1 MKYKHNEII
10 QYNNSKFVAI
20 DVCDRQHLDGICT
33 GCTFDNKDAHG
44 YTSCCIKEDEREIFG
59 KCYKDG
65 ISMIFMS
72 EH

>member
-20 DVCDRQHLDGICT
+20 DVSDRQHLDGICT
-33 GCTFDNKDAHG
+33 GCFFDKKNADG
-44 YTSCCIKEDEREIFG
+44 YYTCSITKEEMEFFG

-65 ISMIFMS
+65 VSLIFMI
-72 EH
+72 ET